1 MLLATFPIN
10 SDKFLIFQIDDE
22 PESLL
27 LPMPGRRKSR
37 RHSTIQ
43 GFGAPSVDK
52 HMGDIDTNTNIMQ

>member
-1 MLLATFPIN
+1 MN
-10 SDKFLIFQIDDE
+10 SNKFSIFQKDDE

-43 GFGAPSVDK
+43 GLGAQSVDK